1 MPMSNI
7 FCSICDMK
15 IDSSSSVNIFSTSFP
30 RQGELLVN
38 FVSRVLRIATFEL
51 QDPYICLQCY
61 NLFQMLEQAQKTVLN
76 IRCEILKIYRAC
88 ERRKNVKRSMY
99 DGTKLNISTNIA
111 LEAKR
116 LYNSNDNIEKVL
128 NLQNATQVEDIV
140 QEQCV
145 QDNITMQ
152 NISISNTKVKKHLR
166 KETINYNEAD
176 STKSFDYNI
185 YDDIKEG
192 EILKNDIFHNSVALT
207 NSGNTC
213 NINSQGK
220 ERLFKSIKINV
231 KLITEIYKNIC

>member
-1 MPMSNI
+1 
-7 FCSICDMK
+7 MK
-15 IDSSSSVNIFSTSFP
+15 IDPSSSVNIFSTSFP

-38 FVSRVLRIATFEL
+38 FVSRVLCIATFEL

-76 IRCEILKIYRAC
+76 IRCEILKIYHAC

-111 LEAKR
+111 LEAKK
-116 LYNSNDNIEKVL
+116 LYNSNENLKKVL
-128 NLQNATQVEDIV
+128 NLQNATQVEEIV

-145 QDNITMQ
+145 QDNTIMQ
-152 NISISNTKVKKHLR
+152 NIGISNTKAKKHLR
-166 KETINYNEAD
+166 KETINYNEID

-185 YDDIKEG
+185 YDDIKED
-192 EILKNDIFHNSVALT
+192 EILKNDIFHNSVVLT
-207 NSGNTC
+207 NGGNTC

-220 ERLFKSIKINV
+220 EGLFKSIKINI
-231 KLITEIYKNIC
+231 KLITEIYRNIC

>member
-1 MPMSNI
+1 
-7 FCSICDMK
+7 MK

-152 NISISNTKVKKHLR
+152 NISISNTKAKKHLR

-176 STKSFDYNI
+176 STMSFDYNI